1 MPIRGRSTSGDA
13 DASEGTGTSRPAR
26 SGTSTITSTGTGT
39 GRGTDDTPT
48 PLSAPAP
55 ERLAWDRGDALVA
68 IGTAAVDLIG
78 YSLGAADQGRPL
90 TLAGCALLVLA
101 ALCLVLR
108 RTRPLTA
115 LTGVLG
121 LGTVLNFA
129 TTLQGHFTA
138 ALAVALYTVARQ
150 LPLRRSLP
158 AAAVTVPAS
167 LVGLSGGLFD
177 PAVLGNLVAAA
188 LVTGA
193 GVLMRR
199 RAQEAAAHR
208 LLLAEAA
215 VAAERR
221 RIARELHDIVAHHIT
236 TMQLMAGGAR
246 VNLARDP
253 QAARQALV
261 TLEGSGRMALREMR
275 QLLDVLRAGEEPET
289 GPPAAPQPGTADLER
304 LVAEARQSGTD
315 TRLTVDG
322 PVRDLPPS
330 VGLTAFRVVQEA
342 LTNTRKHAAGG
353 ARVRVRLAYGAKHL
367 TIEVHDDGAG
377 RTTDRGPAAP
387 GPSVRPSKTPGYG
400 LIGMRERVALLGGT
414 LETGPDGTGGYRV
427 TARLPAAADEDDAGP
442 KAA

>member
-1 MPIRGRSTSGDA
+1 MSRDASGDA
-13 DASEGTGTSRPAR
+13 DASG
-26 SGTSTITSTGTGT
+26 GTGT
-39 GRGTDDTPT
+39 GRATGSGSGSGTGRETDDAPA
-48 PLSAPAP
+48 PGSVPAP

-68 IGTAAVDLIG
+68 IGAAAVDLVG

-90 TLAGCALLVLA
+90 TLVGCALLVLA

-115 LTGVLG
+115 LVGVLG
-121 LGTVLNFA
+121 LGAVLNFV
-129 TTLQGHFTA
+129 TPLQGHFTA
-138 ALAVALYTVARQ
+138 ALVVALYTVARQ

-167 LVGLSGGLFD
+167 LVGLSGGLFE
-177 PAVLGNLVAAA
+177 PATLGNPAAAA

-253 QAARQALV
+253 QAAHEALV

-315 TRLTVDG
+315 TELTVDG
-322 PVRDLPPS
+322 TVRALPPS

-342 LTNTRKHAAGG
+342 LTNTRKHAVGG
-353 ARVRVRLAYGAKHL
+353 ARARVRLAYGAGHL
-367 TIEVHDDGAG
+367 TVEVHDDGAG
-377 RTTDRGPAAP
+377 RTTAHAVDRDAASAAS
-387 GPSVRPSKTPGYG
+387 GPSVRPSKSPGYG
-400 LIGMRERVALLGGT
+400 LIGMRERVVLLGGT

-427 TARLPAAADEDDAGP
+427 TARLPAAADEDGAGP
-442 KAA
+442 RAA